1 MTSPS
6 VGLPVE
12 VSPLI
17 KKKEKKKNNSN
28 INFNEFGV
36 MDVFIK
42 SDQDKKENYIY

>member
-17 KKKEKKKNNSN
+17 KKKKKNNSN